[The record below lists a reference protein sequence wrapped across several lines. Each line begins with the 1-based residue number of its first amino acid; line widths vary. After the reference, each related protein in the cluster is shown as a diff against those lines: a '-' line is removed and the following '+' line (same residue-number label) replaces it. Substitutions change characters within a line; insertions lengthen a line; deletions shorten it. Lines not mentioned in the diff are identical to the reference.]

1 MGESDNQL
9 TSIHCWLTLQGMSGC
24 FDKGRHESQFD
35 TMLLDKCIFVL
46 FPHLRDMTG
55 GKERT
60 NKQKNG
66 NKYDALFLNH
76 MKSEKLLMT
85 TLLVKDGNIINLLSC
100 SMGEKR

>member
-9 TSIHCWLTLQGMSGC
+9 TSIHCWLTLQGMSRC

-60 NKQKNG
+60 NKYKNE
-66 NKYDALFLNH
+66 NDALFLNH

-85 TLLVKDGNIINLLSC
+85 TL
-100 SMGEKR
+100 